1 MHIGTNKQLFIDDEI
16 VDSTARITRSW
27 HQFRPHPGYP
37 LLVPEKPWELANYLY
52 GTVMRDPGDGSFRMW
67 YTNSG
72 IGSQISSDEY
82 RVQVCYAT
90 STDGLGWERPHL
102 GIVEIDGSKDNNVLA
117 FNHAGG
123 SLRGGS
129 TVYVPKAKDPARR
142 YVQLSQ
148 IPREGTM
155 PSYSAD
161 GLHWT
166 TPEPIFNKAS
176 DAAMLL
182 YDHRQDR
189 FFCSSVSLPVVRGF
203 KRRSIDMSPTDLKTW
218 HEFKTVLVA
227 DELDDAGCEE
237 RIERL
242 RSIFDT
248 DNPDHYHA
256 QLHHMVAFPYETLTL
271 GLLALWDNLWYTD
284 LEPLYAGGRDRAIV
298 HLQLAWSRDPEWE
311 EWQRPHERIPLVEL
325 SEPGGWDCAV
335 QLPLHEPV
343 RVGDELWL
351 YYSGKSTVFN
361 DARGL
366 GMTLL
371 TGGQVPPNGIGLAT
385 MRLDGFASLDGSP
398 RGGTI
403 TTKPFTFE
411 GTKLTVNARALGHI
425 TVEVLDADGQPIEG
439 YNPLSTTGDS
449 VSQRPHYDP
458 ALRRTSPWTDL
469 GKLAGRPIR
478 LRFHLWNTQLYAFA
492 FEK

>member
-1 MHIGTNKQLFIDDEI
+1 MHIGTDKQLFIDDGI
-16 VDSTARITRSW
+16 VDSTTRIIRSW
-27 HQFRPHPGYP
+27 HQFKPHPANP
-37 LLVPEKPWELANYLY
+37 LLAPNKPWELAIFLY
-52 GTVMRDPGDGSFRMW
+52 GTVMHDPVDGSFRMW
-67 YTNSG
+67 YTNGG
-72 IGSQISSDEY
+72 IRLEAGYYET
-82 RVQVCYAT
+82 REQVCYAT
-90 STDGLGWERPHL
+90 SIDGLSWERPHL
-102 GIVEIDGSKDNNVLA
+102 GIVEIEGSKDNNVVAL
-117 FNHAGG
+117 NHSGG
-123 SLRGGS
+123 RHRGGS
-129 TVYVPKAKDPARR
+129 TVYVPKAKEPARR

-148 IPREGTM
+148 TPEGTV

-166 TPEPIFNKAS
+166 TPDPIFNKAS

-182 YDHRQDR
+182 HDHRQDR

-242 RSIFDT
+242 RSILDF
-248 DNPDHYHA
+248 DNPDHHHA

-271 GLLALWDNLWYTD
+271 GILTLWDNTWYTD
-284 LEPLYAGGRDRAIV
+284 LEPLYATGRDRAIV

-311 EWQRPHERIPLVEL
+311 EWQRPHERVPLVEL
-325 SEPGGWDCAV
+325 SEPGEWDCAV
-335 QLPLHEPV
+335 QVPLHEPV

-351 YYSGKSTVFN
+351 YYSGLSTIFN
-361 DARGL
+361 GARGDD
-366 GMTLL
+366 GWGLL
-371 TGGQVPPNGIGLAT
+371 TDGQVPPNGIGLAT

-398 RGGTI
+398 RGGTL

-425 TVEVLDADGQPIEG
+425 TVEILDADGQPIEG

-449 VSQRPHYDP
+449 VSQSPHYDP
-458 ALRRTSPWTDL
+458 VLRRTSPWTGL
-469 GKLAGRPIR
+469 GKLNGRPIR

-492 FEK
+492 FE